1 MSISRDE
8 VAHIA
13 RLARLALAPAEID
26 SLTRDLG
33 EILAYV
39 EKLDA
44 LGIEGTGRTEE
55 ALPGAAD
62 VTPLREDRICASLS
76 AEAALKPSHAH
87 DGSHFRVPPVI
98 DRAEGA

>member
-26 SLTRDLG
+26 SLTRDLD

-39 EKLDA
+39 QKLDA
-44 LGIEGTGRTEE
+44 LGIEGTGRTED

-62 VTPLREDRICASLS
+62 VTPLREDRLLGSLPV
-76 AEAALKPSHAH
+76 EAALGPSRDH
-87 DGSHFRVPPVI
+87 DGTHFRVPPVI
-98 DRAEGA
+98 ERGEGA